1 MGIRSKNK
9 IEKGTRSFKIIIEVF
24 ANVVR
29 SKFLGIEQRVAW
41 SISNGIWID
50 FTCLW
55 RLYKWTDD
63 RNDF

>member
-29 SKFLGIEQRVAW
+29 SKFLGIEQRVA
-41 SISNGIWID
+41 
-50 FTCLW
+50 
-55 RLYKWTDD
+55 
-63 RNDF
+63 